1 SEWRVGAGDTVMM
14 FKNTPASQAIIK
26 CLATPEASEAWAK
39 RGGFSSPN
47 KNLDTSVYPAEITK
61 TTASSLAT
69 TKVFRFDMSDLQPAA
84 FGGTVGQGE
93 FKIFQDFLKNP
104 KNVDGIAAAL
114 EAAAAKAYAS
124 GK

>member
-1 SEWRVGAGDTVMM
+1 MMFQRHAGDSRARQVPRDRRGTDD
-14 FKNTPASQAIIK
+14 
-26 CLATPEASEAWAK
+26 LGEARRLLRAGED
-39 RGGFSSPN
+39 RRRRPR
-47 KNLDTSVYPAEITK
+47 TRTTITR
-61 TTASSLAT
+61 TTATAIGKAKT
-69 TKVFRFDMSDLQPAA
+69 FRFDLSDLQPAS

-114 EAAAAKAYAS
+114 ESAAAKAYAS

>member
-1 SEWRVGAGDTVMM
+1 MPSVSDNDEILTKLEPIAT
-14 FKNTPASQAIIK
+14 AIGK
-26 CLATPEASEAWAK
+26 A
-39 RGGFSSPN
+39 
-47 KNLDTSVYPAEITK
+47 
-61 TTASSLAT
+61 
-69 TKVFRFDMSDLQPAA
+69 KVFRFDLSDLQPAS

-114 EAAAAKAYAS
+114 ESAAAKAYAS